1 MDIKELKQKTD
12 KELVSLER
20 ELREKL
26 LVLRFED
33 STEAVKN
40 VREIREIKKTIARAL
55 TEIKTRS
62 LSAAKS
68 ALPAKAK
75 S

>member
-1 MDIKELKQKTD
+1 MEIKEIKQKSD
-12 KELVSLER
+12 KELLALDR

-33 STEAVKN
+33 AAGAVKN

-55 TEIKTRS
+55 TEIKAR
-62 LSAAKS
+62 
-68 ALPAKAK
+68 ALAIKVAPAAKAK

>member
-1 MDIKELKQKTD
+1 MEIKELKQKTD
-12 KELVSLER
+12 KEILTLER
-20 ELREKL
+20 EMREKL

-33 STEAVKN
+33 SAEAVKN

-55 TEIKTRS
+55 TEIKSR
-62 LSAAKS
+62 
-68 ALPAKAK
+68 ALASKPASVAKAK